1 MTAHTPTTEG
11 RPTVNPQPSPADPLQ
26 GVDYADARDA
36 TSPAA
41 GAGALDLIAAY
52 LARFVTYP
60 SHHAHAAHVLW
71 CAHTHLLD
79 VFDTTPRLVFTSADP
94 GSGKSRALELTELF
108 AHNAVHSVGGSTAW
122 MVRTGSTATGTT
134 MLVDEYDT
142 VFALGRNAS
151 NEYMRSILNAGHRR
165 GPKVGRVDK
174 LPNGGMQP
182 VQFDPFGA
190 VALAGLGSLPATI
203 RDRSIIVRMR
213 PPTHGERPAPWRRR
227 DHAPEAEAIL
237 AHLTAWTEEAAATL
251 TDARPSLPPGI
262 VDRRADVWEPLIAI
276 ADAAGGTWPR
286 AARDAALWFLES
298 ASARPISWGVQLL
311 GDLRTVFDQR
321 PGCTYLWTADLLTAL
336 RNLPESA
343 WDPAAGGHELT
354 PRTLARMLSDYD
366 IRSRDV
372 REGNDVRKGYTR
384 SAFLDAWDRHLPDPH
399 DSDSTDSGREH
410 DEQSARRRNRKRG
423 RRGRASTAEATT
435 NGTGHTMS
443 STSA

>member
-1 MTAHTPTTEG
+1 MHPQTNPTDPHEDAGHASTP
-11 RPTVNPQPSPADPLQ
+11 RPTDP
-26 GVDYADARDA
+26 
-36 TSPAA
+36 TS
-41 GAGALDLIAAY
+41 GAEVLDLIAAY
-52 LARFVTYP
+52 LSRFVTYP
-60 SHHAHAAHVLW
+60 SPHAHVAHVLW

-122 MVRTGSTATGTT
+122 MVRTGSTAAGTT

-203 RDRSIIVRMR
+203 RDRSIIIRMR

-227 DHAPEAEAIL
+227 DHAPEAASIL
-237 AHLTAWTEEAAATL
+237 ELLTDWANEAAPAL
-251 TDARPSLPPGI
+251 ADARPALPPGI
-262 VDRRADVWEPLIAI
+262 VDRRADVWEPLIAV
-276 ADAAGGTWPR
+276 ADAAGGAWPR
-286 AARDAALWFLES
+286 AARTAALWFLEN
-298 ASARPISWGVQLL
+298 ASTRPISWGVQLL

-321 PGCTYLWTADLLTAL
+321 PGCTYLWTADLLAAL

-343 WDPAAGGHELT
+343 WDPSAGGHELT
-354 PRTLARMLSDYD
+354 PRTLARMLADYD

-384 SAFLDAWDRHLPDPH
+384 STFIDAWDRHLPDPQ
-399 DSDSTDSGREH
+399 DDADPSTADVHGER
-410 DEQSARRRNRKRG
+410 SARRRNRKRG
-423 RRGRASTAEATT
+423 RRGQGAGHHAALTPDAVSRAASD
-435 NGTGHTMS
+435 
-443 STSA
+443 